1 MTQQPQQKIEIS
13 KYFSDDGIKE
23 AIVCKLD
30 GRYVVDFYENAAYNH
45 SIVYN
50 TKSLQYV
57 EDAAENYVLG
67 IFKNIHDFK
76 REI

>member
-1 MTQQPQQKIEIS
+1 MMSTPQQKIEIS
-13 KYFSDDGIKE
+13 KYFSDDGLKE
-23 AIVCKLD
+23 AIVCKI
-30 GRYVVDFYENAAYNH
+30 GRGYVVDFYENEEYNH
-45 SIVYN
+45 SIIYN

-76 REI
+76 EV